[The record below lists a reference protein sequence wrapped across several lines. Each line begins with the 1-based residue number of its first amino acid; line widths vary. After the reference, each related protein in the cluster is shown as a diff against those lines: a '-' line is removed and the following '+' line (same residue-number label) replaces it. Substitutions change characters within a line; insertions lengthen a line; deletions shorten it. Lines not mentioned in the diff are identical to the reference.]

1 MEKTVAKTLALLLAL
16 LVTGSIVAPSI
27 PVALSVTP
35 SIVEQEDEVEVE
47 VWWKRL
53 NITFEEALELAWIVR
68 NETYDLFMW
77 SDSYLSPR
85 GIDIAK
91 RILEKGDYFLELAI
105 NTSEVNETLATAY
118 AFVAALYYGRAPV
131 TAYIVLGITVS
142 EGVVG
147 RGVTREVVEV
157 ILARAIELKDLLDNA
172 ISIAKDYNITVP
184 DTVFIL
190 REKALSELNLSK
202 KLLDKG
208 FTGPAFAA
216 AVRGYHWLTR
226 SYSMLIKATFADKLG
241 LKPEGLTRTI
251 MFRKTEVRERV
262 ERLLHRLPRHVRE
275 KIMEHM
281 RGKEISPEAF
291 RHAIKAIVKEH
302 RKRLAYVSIKVTARI
317 ITGALLLLVAT
328 DPTGTGKVILEWM
341 EARNLTKEVAER
353 APGRVPGKEHIPKIP
368 DVRKLYLYIKNLV
381 NATYHEYNVTGLALI
396 NKTLEILS
404 NDIKN
409 VTGVEINLVELFYT
423 SIVVHV
429 SIHHEHHRGRHRGP

>member
-1 MEKTVAKTLALLLAL
+1 MEKTVAKTFALLLVL
-16 LVTGSIVAPSI
+16 LVTGSIAAPSI

-35 SIVEQEDEVEVE
+35 SIVVQEDEVEVE

-91 RILEKGDYFLELAI
+91 KILEKGDYFLELAI

-157 ILARAIELKDLLDNA
+157 LLDRAAELKDLLDNA
-172 ISIAKDYNITVP
+172 ISIAESFNVTVP
-184 DTVFIL
+184 NTVFIL
-190 REKALSELNLSK
+190 REKALSELNLSRE
-202 KLLDKG
+202 LLDKD
-208 FTGPAFAA
+208 FIGPAFAA
-216 AVRGYHWLTR
+216 AVRGYHWLVR

-262 ERLLHRLPRHVRE
+262 ERLLNRLPRHVRE
-275 KIMEHM
+275 KVMEHM

-291 RHAIKAIVKEH
+291 RHAVKAIVKEH
-302 RKRLAYVSIKVTARI
+302 RKRLTYVSIKVTARI
-317 ITGALLLLVAT
+317 ITGALLLLIAT
-328 DPTGTGKVILEWM
+328 NPTDTGKVILEWM
-341 EARNLTKEVAER
+341 EARNLTKEVV
-353 APGRVPGKEHIPKIP
+353 GRVPGREHVPKIP
-368 DVRKLYLYIKNLV
+368 DVRKLYLYIENLV
-381 NATYHEYNVTGLALI
+381 NTTYHEYNVTGLVLI

-429 SIHHEHHRGRHRGP
+429 SAHHEHHRGRHRGP